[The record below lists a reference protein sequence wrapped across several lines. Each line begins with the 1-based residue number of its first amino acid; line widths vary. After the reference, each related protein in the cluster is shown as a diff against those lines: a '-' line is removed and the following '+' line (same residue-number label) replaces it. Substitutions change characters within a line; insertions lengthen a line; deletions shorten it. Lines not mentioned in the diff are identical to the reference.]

1 VENAMK
7 TAIERLTQNIKR
19 IREKKHMSQGDI
31 CRDLGCDRSFISNL
45 EAGKN
50 NPTLMTI
57 ERIASALGVT
67 CDELL
72 K

>member
-1 VENAMK
+1 MK
-7 TAIERLTQNIKR
+7 TAIEKLAQNIKR
-19 IREKKHMSQGDI
+19 IREEKHMSQGDI

-57 ERIASALGVT
+57 ERIASALSVN

>member
-1 VENAMK
+1 MT
-7 TAIERLTQNIKR
+7 TAVERLAKNIKI
-19 IREKKHMSQGDI
+19 IRERKSMSQGDI
-31 CRDLGCDRSFISNL
+31 CRDLGCDRSFISNI
-45 EAGKN
+45 EAGKS

-57 ERIASALGVT
+57 ERIAAALGVT

>member
-1 VENAMK
+1 MK
-7 TAIERLTQNIKR
+7 HIEPKPEKKLAKNIKI
-19 IREKKHMSQGDI
+19 IRELKNMSQGDI
-31 CRDLGCDRSFISNL
+31 CRDLGCDRSFISNI
-45 EAGKN
+45 EAGKS

-57 ERIASALGVT
+57 ERIAAALGVT

>member
-1 VENAMK
+1 MTALEKFGENLK
-7 TAIERLTQNIKR
+7 NIRL
-19 IREKKHMSQGDI
+19 KKSMSQGDI

-45 EAGKN
+45 EAGKS
-50 NPTLMTI
+50 NPTLLTI
-57 ERIASALGVT
+57 ERIAAALGVN

>member
-1 VENAMK
+1 MM
-7 TAIERLTQNIKR
+7 TAIEKLAKNIKI
-19 IREKKHMSQGDI
+19 IRELKNMSQGDI
-31 CRDLGCDRSFISNL
+31 CRDLGCDRSFISNI
-45 EAGKN
+45 EAGKS

-57 ERIASALGVT
+57 ERIAAALGVT

>member
-1 VENAMK
+1 MT
-7 TAIERLTQNIKR
+7 TAIEKLVKNIKQ
-19 IREKKHMSQGDI
+19 IRRAKNMSQGDI

-45 EAGKN
+45 ESGKT

-57 ERIASALGVT
+57 ERIAAALGVD

>member
-1 VENAMK
+1 MK
-7 TAIERLTQNIKR
+7 TAVDKLAFNIKR
-19 IREKKHMSQGDI
+19 IREEKHMSQGDI

-45 EAGKN
+45 EAGKS

-57 ERIASALGVT
+57 ERISSALGVT